1 MNDVFLNID
10 EQPEESISII
20 SERLEV
26 RSQTGQFASFRN
38 EYFSLMNLNNNA
50 SILELGGGTG
60 VIGRAYIK
68 ETNFNGKYVVSDL
81 SEQLLK
87 FGKELAI
94 KNKVDHLLDFKMIDA
109 MASKTNNELF
119 YDAVIMHTL
128 VSHVPEPKIVL
139 NNAKEYLK
147 KGGIIVIF
155 DADYETLLISSGDKN
170 LDKIVN
176 SAIKKGCVAQPK
188 VMRKIPKIA
197 MDLNLKLINSN
208 SNLLF
213 EAGNSEFFI
222 SMGKALSSAV
232 VKANQLEKK
241 IADNWIKK
249 LENSIIENVF
259 FGMCPFITYIYEV

>member
-1 MNDVFLNID
+1 MNDVFLDID
-10 EQPEESISII
+10 KQPEDSISII
-20 SERLEV
+20 SERLEE

-87 FGKELAI
+87 FGKDLAI
-94 KNKVDHLLDFKMIDA
+94 KDKMDHLLDFKMIDA
-109 MASKTNNELF
+109 MSSKTNNELF

-147 KGGIIVIF
+147 TTPTAEALPKIINIWYLTIYKCLNLLKHPST
-155 DADYETLLISSGDKN
+155 AETL
-170 LDKIVN
+170 
-176 SAIKKGCVAQPK
+176 PK
-188 VMRKIPKIA
+188 
-197 MDLNLKLINSN
+197 L
-208 SNLLF
+208 
-213 EAGNSEFFI
+213 
-222 SMGKALSSAV
+222 
-232 VKANQLEKK
+232 
-241 IADNWIKK
+241 
-249 LENSIIENVF
+249 
-259 FGMCPFITYIYEV
+259 